1 MGPLYHVY
9 SSKVGTILAVGATGV
24 TESLISYGS
33 QTRNAQ
39 LAYNASVSS
48 LRRVAVQHPL
58 NPVGVGLPAHIMR
71 NIVAM
76 SGCRLITHPC
86 TQAITSVAHTVGLNP
101 DPSLLQVAGDFAGCF
116 LSAAFSMPL
125 NQSYNY
131 LVTATPEARSEGI
144 LRSTVL
150 FLKSQYLLTEK
161 NGRVTLSRTVAR
173 DMFMRCAYIAP
184 QLTTYMCIERGLF
197 AYARNSQQ

>member
-1 MGPLYHVY
+1 
-9 SSKVGTILAVGATGV
+9 
-24 TESLISYGS
+24 
-33 QTRNAQ
+33 
-39 LAYNASVSS
+39 
-48 LRRVAVQHPL
+48 
-58 NPVGVGLPAHIMR
+58 
-71 NIVAM
+71 
-76 SGCRLITHPC
+76 
-86 TQAITSVAHTVGLNP
+86 
-101 DPSLLQVAGDFAGCF
+101 
-116 LSAAFSMPL
+116 MPL

-161 NGRVTLSRTVAR
+161 NGRLTLSRTVAR